1 MQPDWINPGTPPVAL
16 AEAHA
21 RPSPARSPAFAAANV
36 AAYGGE
42 EGFWGE
48 YTIRAIADT
57 RQENSI
63 QSKERSAPFQSPAQ
77 T

>member
-1 MQPDWINPGTPPVAL
+1 LQPDWINPGTPPVAL
-16 AEAHA
+16 AEAMRDRHP
-21 RPSPARSPAFAAANV
+21 RDHPPFAAANV
-36 AAYGGE
+36 AACGDE

-48 YTIRAIADT
+48 YTIRPIADT
-57 RQENSI
+57 RQANSI